1 MSTFHC
7 RIKSGKPGS
16 STDHSRYIA
25 RERKYSLEASESDLV
40 EKWSGNLP
48 PWAKNADQYWKTADK
63 QERVN
68 GAAYRE
74 LVIALPNELTPAQRT
89 ALVSDITRHLVGSK
103 PFQLAIHDKEAS
115 LGGVSQPHAHI
126 MFSDR
131 CCDGI
136 QRPPE
141 QYFRRYNAKRPELG
155 GCKKDSGGKHPSVLS
170 EELKD
175 MRKTVADLINARLE
189 EFGHSSRVD
198 HRSNVVRG
206 IKEEPQRHLGPAK
219 VRRLK
224 QQADAAGHDSAK

>member
-16 STDHSRYIA
+16 ATDHARYIA

-48 PWAKNADQYWKTADK
+48 KWAENADDYWKMADK
-63 QERVN
+63 EERVN

-74 LVIALPNELTPAQRT
+74 LVIALPNELTPEQRKT
-89 ALVSDITRHLVGSK
+89 LVTDITQQLVGSK
-103 PFQLAIHDKEAS
+103 TYQAAIHDKVAS
-115 LGGVSQPHAHI
+115 LGGVRQPHAHL

-141 QYFRRYNAKRPELG
+141 QYFRRYNPQRPELG
-155 GCKKDSGGKHPSVLS
+155 GCKKDSGGKHPSVLG

-175 MRKTVADLINARLE
+175 MRKTVADLTNARLE
-189 EFGHSSRVD
+189 EYGHASRVD

-206 IKEEPQRHLGPAK
+206 IKDEPQRHLGPAK

-224 QQADAAGHDSAK
+224 QQADAARQDSTK

>member
-16 STDHSRYIA
+16 ATDHARYIA

-48 PWAKNADQYWKTADK
+48 GWAKNADQFWKTADK

-74 LVIALPNELTPAQRT
+74 WVIALPNELTPEQRKT
-89 ALVSDITRHLVGSK
+89 LMTDIAKHLVGSK
-103 PFQLAIHDKEAS
+103 TYQAAIHDREAS
-115 LGGVSQPHAHI
+115 LGGVSQPHGHL
-126 MFSDR
+126 MYSDR

-141 QYFRRYNAKRPELG
+141 QYFGRYNAKRPELG
-155 GCKKDSGGKHPSVLS
+155 GCKKDSGGKHASRRVESMACAAPSHLS
-170 EELKD
+170 
-175 MRKTVADLINARLE
+175 RLC
-189 EFGHSSRVD
+189 
-198 HRSNVVRG
+198 
-206 IKEEPQRHLGPAK
+206 A
-219 VRRLK
+219 
-224 QQADAAGHDSAK
+224 QQSI